1 MPAFCLTAVQALV
14 STTTRNCGPAQ
25 RRGAWLPH
33 GFVVIMVV
41 VKQRPSMVL
50 QVYTSLIQV
59 VKNIMLFTKILS
71 MYIYIY
77 NMKDARRNKLH
88 AG

>member
-1 MPAFCLTAVQALV
+1 
-14 STTTRNCGPAQ
+14 
-25 RRGAWLPH
+25 
-33 GFVVIMVV
+33 
-41 VKQRPSMVL
+41 MVL